1 MNMHYEYVINYVT
14 KQINSYIIS
23 ELENMIGKPI
33 PKVNEIERDTF
44 GMVLDDNKIL
54 GLGLYECRLKN
65 LPEPILKLTNL
76 QILDLS
82 WNQLT
87 TLPESFG
94 TLKSLQEL
102 DLQDNQLTTLP
113 ESFGDLKSLQEL
125 ELNDN
130 KLKTLPESFYIL
142 NNLIYLNI
150 ENNPLDESTIERLE
164 ELRSRG
170 VSVYY

>member
-33 PKVNEIERDTF
+33 PKVNEIKWDTF

-94 TLKSLQEL
+94 NLKSLQEL
-102 DLQDNQLTTLP
+102 YLESNRLTTLP
-113 ESFGDLKSLQEL
+113 VSLCNMLNLKEI
-125 ELNDN
+125 
-130 KLKTLPESFYIL
+130 YISMRL
-142 NNLIYLNI
+142 LGEQARQVIEQCKKQGIEIVNL
-150 ENNPLDESTIERLE
+150 
-164 ELRSRG
+164 
-170 VSVYY
+170 